1 MDGINFEVAAG
12 EYAVLMGKTGCG
24 KTTLLELICGL
35 RRPKAGR
42 IVLHETDVT
51 TLRPA
56 ERSVGY
62 VPQDGALFDTMTV
75 RNHLEFALLVRR
87 WDPNRIKSRVDS
99 LSEMLEISHILNR
112 YPKGLSG
119 GERQRVALGRA
130 IAFEPKTL
138 ILDEPL
144 SALDESTK
152 QHMYEILLK
161 IREQSEI
168 TALHVTHSEGEA
180 EVLGDRILRFT
191 DQKVIC
197 Q

>member
-35 RRPKAGR
+35 RRPKSGR